1 MDNFSSLIFKNERV
15 HLLEFE
21 PFTNTFGPKAQRKK
35 PQLATCDIQVKERKL
50 IIIIIL

>member
-35 PQLATCDIQVKERKL
+35 PQLATCDIQVNERKL
-50 IIIIIL
+50 IIIIIF